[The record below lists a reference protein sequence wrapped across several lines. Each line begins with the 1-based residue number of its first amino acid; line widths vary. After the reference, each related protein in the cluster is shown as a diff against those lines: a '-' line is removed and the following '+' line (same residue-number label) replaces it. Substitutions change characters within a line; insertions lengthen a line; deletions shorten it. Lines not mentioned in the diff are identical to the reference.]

1 MVLSVEDIASVD
13 AAYWA
18 NLRQIK
24 LQKGVWSFKDRQYL
38 LKPMQSKARRKCY
51 MKATQGGFTELEV
64 NGSLHGL
71 IYKRYPRG
79 VLYLFPT
86 TDDVREF
93 SKARFGPLI
102 SSNPSS
108 IGKFVQDTDT
118 ASLKRVGDAFLYLR
132 GATLSRQIEIDS
144 RESTKLRGISV
155 DKVVFDELDLMDEDA
170 RAKALGRM
178 GDSTVQE
185 EVYISNPTLPSFGIA
200 AIFEMSDQG
209 HWFRQCGCGG
219 WTCAELSF
227 PDLVGVKDGRGYI
240 ACVKCGKPV
249 ANEPGEW
256 VPAMPQNSA
265 YMEGYQWSQL
275 SSVNNDPYEILQQ
288 YQDPPGGN
296 LGDVVR
302 LRLGRPH
309 ISAQDR
315 LTVQAV
321 LSCCGD
327 QPQLDSHPGPCA
339 MGVDIRQ
346 HKNVV
351 VGIRTGRERYQVLRV
366 ARVTSWEEVK
376 AIHRRF
382 HVKSCIV
389 DIRPYED
396 SARQFQK
403 DVRGQGKTYLC
414 EYSESTPVGTM
425 YNDKTGIVKVNRTEI
440 CDATHRLISSERM
453 LELPAICPEVKQFAI
468 ECSSVAKVE
477 QIDRKTKA
485 AVFRYRCLSTNP
497 DDYRHALNYFYLA
510 ASGHKIG
517 VVDGRERRR
526 SRQAKNEYVRC

>member
-38 LKPMQSKARRKCY
+38 LKPMQSRARRKCY
-51 MKATQGGFTELEV
+51 MKGTQLGFTEMEILH
-64 NGSLHGL
+64 SLHGL
-71 IYKRYPRG
+71 IHKVFQRG
-79 VLYLFPT
+79 VLHLMPT
-86 TDDVREF
+86 TDDSREF

-102 SSNPSS
+102 VANPSS
-108 IGKFVQDTDT
+108 IGKYIQDTDT
-118 ASLKRVGDAFLYLR
+118 AGLKRVGDAFLYLR

-155 DKVVFDELDLMDEDA
+155 DKVDFDELDLMDEDA
-170 RAKALGRM
+170 ITKGLGRM
-178 GDSTVQE
+178 GDSTEKQ
-185 EVYISNPTLPSFGIA
+185 EVYISNPTLPSVGIA
-200 AIFEMSDQG
+200 SIFERSDQR
-209 HWFRQCGCGG
+209 HWFRSCGCGG

-227 PDLVGVKDGRGYI
+227 PDLVGVKDGKGYI
-240 ACVKCGKPV
+240 ACVKCGKPI

-256 VPAMPQNSA
+256 VAAVRENSE
-265 YMEGYQWSQL
+265 YMEGYQLSQL
-275 SSVNNDPYEILQQ
+275 SSVNNDPYEILKQ

-302 LRLGRPH
+302 LRLGRPF

-315 LTVQAV
+315 LSVQQI
-321 LSCCGD
+321 LSCCGIHE
-327 QPQLDSHPGPCA
+327 QLDSHEGPCA
-339 MGVDIRQ
+339 MGVDVRRT
-346 HKNVV
+346 KNIVI
-351 VGIRTGRERYQVLRV
+351 GIRTGRERYRVLRV
-366 ARVTSWEEVK
+366 ARLTEWDEVMRM
-376 AIHRRF
+376 ADRF

-396 SARQFQK
+396 SAREFQRK
-403 DVRGQGKTYLC
+403 ARFKTYLC

-440 CDATHRLISSERM
+440 MDATHRLISSERM
-453 LELPAICPEVKQFAI
+453 LELPAMCPEVKHFAI

-477 QIDRKTKA
+477 QVDRKTKST
-485 AVFRYRCLSTNP
+485 VFRYRALSTNP

-510 ASGHKIG
+510 ASGNKVG
-517 VVDGRERRR
+517 VVDGGMRRR
-526 SRQAKNEYVRC
+526 SRYAKNEYVRC